1 MVRKPD
7 KVSDPLH
14 YIVHVHFGP
23 TFNNRKEAFD
33 QTVLTQIFI
42 YLRSYFKENFEGV
55 LSIHKPDTK
64 YIKDVKKL
72 LRDRLPLHTLTSN
85 AGVIRLITP
94 GIYKVLVENCADARK
109 IPDFKE
115 RDIFPFLLL
124 YLTLEGNPVF
134 GSPRLKVKNLH
145 RLYSLEEILLEL
157 RNFQALEVAVEL
169 PQAKRHSEPTL
180 QIDTFGLR
188 RLANSL
194 SNIVSYNTGL
204 ANNSDPED
212 VVEID
217 SQPSINSVNSVT
229 DATIEAET
237 NVTADL
243 EDLLEGLGGSTDEAR
258 NFEAANLEEELL
270 PEAAGGNQPLVG
282 YPSSTPATTPSEQS
296 PDRDEIVL
304 KVEERDSNLTAGH
317 RETNSMAPVS
327 LKDVRTFG
335 VAVDDTTPNFTTSN
349 WKAESNFE
357 STDDD
362 HIPIRLGAPS
372 EGIKASWA
380 TREFP
385 TAQLVVVAG
394 ELNHLKG
401 HVNIMLS
408 DINTAMIICEKH
420 QSAQYRLPKNKL
432 SDEERGNPNSP
443 NVKNIKN
450 YKNDYARLVRLRKE
464 INSEISALGQWL
476 TFDSRP
482 PLDAWLNSYMCIIKA
497 TYDKMVK
504 ELRDIDE
511 SLPRTDTGELIDG
524 MSSMMATLDL
534 QDRSHKGVE
543 YKLGSNGKGIF
554 SVKLPVFRGNP
565 LEYKKWKKEI
575 EDLFFNAYK
584 RGASNFSAPIVWGLI
599 FESLDKDLFHQ
610 WKDVYDKTD
619 EGIDKLLQKL
629 EKRYNDVYQLG
640 ILYKGEL
647 QNVPSPKDDDLA
659 SLEQLIH
666 RLARIEKGLI
676 DAGTHIDSNSQELL
690 LHLMPKISKKA
701 PKLYADWLSRQ
712 QIVVHQVEDDGS
724 SKSLDGIR
732 LKNEYKE
739 FKRFLDDRANK
750 LSALDLQKRLYSFD
764 GNNAYGHKRNNGRN
778 FTGQV
783 HSSEETGELLKRK
796 REYDPREQSWA
807 GNVANKR
814 RKRFSRSDNPRDRL
828 GRKEKPKF
836 KRDIGR
842 RSAYNTDARNII
854 NRVQTKGKFIKTC
867 PFHKNQNQ
875 SGHSPVECQNLN
887 DNAFKDKKQ
896 LVWAILHKNKFCV
909 GCLKKHEGKCKT
921 PQKCDIFDNGK
932 NCPHIHHRKLH
943 FAQEYYLNKKRYLDK
958 AAYYDAQIE
967 NYFKK

>member
-1 MVRKPD
+1 MIRKPD

-14 YIVHVHFGP
+14 YIVHIHYGP
-23 TFNNRKEAFD
+23 AFNSRKEAFD
-33 QTVLTQIFI
+33 QTILTQIFI
-42 YLRSYFKENFEGV
+42 YLKSFFKENFEGF
-55 LSIHKPDTK
+55 LSIHEPNTK

-72 LRDRLPLHTLTSN
+72 LRDQLPLCTLTSN
-85 AGVIRLITP
+85 AKVIQLITP
-94 GIYKVLVENCADARK
+94 WIYKVLVENCADARK

-115 RDIFPFLLL
+115 RDIFPLLLL
-124 YLTLEGNPVF
+124 YLTHEGNPVF
-134 GSPRLKVKNLH
+134 SSTRLKSKNLH

-157 RNFQALEVAVEL
+157 RSFHAPEVVVEAS
-169 PQAKRHSEPTL
+169 QVKRHSEPTL
-180 QIDTFGLR
+180 QIDPLGLKK
-188 RLANSL
+188 LASSL
-194 SNIVSYNTGL
+194 TNIVSLNTGFTS
-204 ANNSDPED
+204 NSDIENAFETDPQ
-212 VVEID
+212 IPLNPAD
-217 SQPSINSVNSVT
+217 SET
-229 DATIEAET
+229 DTTIEVET
-237 NVTADL
+237 NDTIDIESL
-243 EDLLEGLGGSTDEAR
+243 FEGLEGASAGTR
-258 NFEAANLEEELL
+258 NFETTNLGEELL
-270 PEAAGGNQPLVG
+270 PEIAGENKSLVG
-282 YPSSTPATTPSEQS
+282 YPNSTPATTPSEQS
-296 PDRDEIVL
+296 PDQDELEI
-304 KVEERDSNLTAGH
+304 KIEERDSNFAAGH
-317 RETNSMAPVS
+317 RETDDMAPID
-327 LKDVRTFG
+327 LKDIKLFG
-335 VAVDDTTPNFTTSN
+335 EVVDDTTPNFTTSN
-349 WKAESNFE
+349 WEAESKFE
-357 STDDD
+357 SIENCT
-362 HIPIRLGAPS
+362 PIRIGAPNAR
-372 EGIKASWA
+372 IKTSWA

-385 TAQLVVVAG
+385 TAQLVAVTS
-394 ELNHLKG
+394 ELHRVKG

-420 QSAQYRLPKNKL
+420 QVSQNRLPKVRL
-432 SDEERGNPNSP
+432 SDEERGNPNSA

-450 YKNDYARLVRLRKE
+450 YKNDYARLVRLRNE
-464 INSEISALGQWL
+464 INSEISALSHWI

-482 PLDAWLNSYMCIIKA
+482 PLDAWFNTYMGIIK
-497 TYDKMVK
+497 TTCDKMVK
-504 ELRDIDE
+504 ELQDIDE
-511 SLPRTDTGELIDG
+511 SLPRTNSGELIDG
-524 MSSMMATLDL
+524 VSSMMATLDL

-543 YKLGSNGKGIF
+543 YKLGSNGKGMF

-565 LEYKKWKKEI
+565 LEYKKWKKELD
-575 EDLFFNAYK
+575 DLFLNAYK

-599 FESLDKDLFHQ
+599 FESLDKDLFYQ

-640 ILYKGEL
+640 LLYKGEL

-676 DAGTHIDSNSQELL
+676 DAGTHIKNNSQELL

-712 QIVVHQVEDDGS
+712 QIVVHQKEEDGS
-724 SKSLDGIR
+724 LKSNDGLR
-732 LKNEYKE
+732 LKDEYKE
-739 FKRFLDDRANK
+739 FKRFLDDRATK

-764 GNNAYGHKRNNGRN
+764 GSNAYGHKRNNGRN

-783 HSSEETGELLKRK
+783 HSSEETGEHLKRK
-796 REYDPREQSWA
+796 REYDPRDQSWA

-814 RKRFSRSDNPRDRL
+814 RKRLSRSDNPRDRL

-887 DNAFKDKKQ
+887 DNAFRDKKQ
-896 LVWAILHKNKFCV
+896 LVWAILHRNKFCV
-909 GCLKKHEGKCKT
+909 GCLKKHEGKCRT

-932 NCPHIHHRKLH
+932 NCPHVHHRKLH
-943 FAQEYYLNKKRYLDK
+943 FAQENYLNKKRYLDK
-958 AAYYDAQIE
+958 AAYYDAQID

>member
-1 MVRKPD
+1 M
-7 KVSDPLH
+7 
-14 YIVHVHFGP
+14 HVHFGP
-23 TFNNRKEAFD
+23 AFNSRKEAFD

-42 YLRSYFKENFEGV
+42 YLRSFFKEKFEGV
-55 LSIHKPDTK
+55 LSIDRPDTK
-64 YIKDVKKL
+64 YIKDIKQS
-72 LRDRLPLHTLTSN
+72 LRDQLPLYTLTSN
-85 AGVIRLITP
+85 TGIVKQITP
-94 GIYKVLVENCADARK
+94 WIYKVLVENCADARK

-115 RDIFPFLLL
+115 RDIFPLLLL

-134 GSPRLKVKNLH
+134 GSSRLKAKNLH
-145 RLYSLEEILLEL
+145 RLYSLEEILAEL
-157 RNFQALEVAVEL
+157 RDFQAPEAALEVPRV
-169 PQAKRHSEPTL
+169 KRHSEPIL
-180 QIDTFGLR
+180 HIDTFGLR
-188 RLANSL
+188 KLASSL
-194 SNIVSYNTGL
+194 SNIVSFNTEL
-204 ANNSDPED
+204 ASDSDTES
-212 VVEID
+212 VVETD
-217 SQPSINSVNSVT
+217 LQPSTNPENSVADTTNEV
-229 DATIEAET
+229 ET
-237 NVTADL
+237 NVTTDIESLL
-243 EDLLEGLGGSTDEAR
+243 EDLGGPTNEAR
-258 NFEAANLEEELL
+258 NFETANSEEEFL
-270 PEAAGGNQPLVG
+270 PGAVGGDKSLVG

-304 KVEERDSNLTAGH
+304 KSEGEDFNLATGH
-317 RETNSMAPVS
+317 RETDSMAPIDLS
-327 LKDVRTFG
+327 EIETYG
-335 VAVDDTTPNFTTSN
+335 VVVDKTTPNFTTSN
-349 WKAESNFE
+349 WQAESKFE

-362 HIPIRLGAPS
+362 LIPIRLGAPS
-372 EGIKASWA
+372 AKIKASWG

-385 TAQLVVVAG
+385 TAQLVVLAG
-394 ELNHLKG
+394 EFHHLKG

-408 DINTAMIICEKH
+408 DINTAMIICEEH
-420 QSAQYRLPKNKL
+420 QSAQNRLPKNRL
-432 SDEERGNPNSP
+432 SDEEKGNPKSQ

-450 YKNDYARLVRLRKE
+450 YKKDYLRLVKLRNE

-482 PLDAWLNSYMCIIKA
+482 PLDAWLNAYMCVIKA
-497 TYDKMVK
+497 TCDKMVK

-511 SLPRTDTGELIDG
+511 TLPRTNSGELIDG
-524 MSSMMATLDL
+524 VSSMMATLDL
-534 QDRSHKGVE
+534 QDHSHKGVE

-554 SVKLPVFRGNP
+554 SVKLPIFRGNP
-565 LEYKKWKKEI
+565 LDYKKWKKELD
-575 EDLFFNAYK
+575 DLFLNAYK

-629 EKRYNDVYQLG
+629 EKRYNDVYQLSL
-640 ILYKGEL
+640 LYKGEL
-647 QNVPSPKDDDLA
+647 QKVPSPKDDDLA

-676 DAGTHIDSNSQELL
+676 DAGTHIDNNSQELL

-712 QIVVHQVEDDGS
+712 QIVVHQVEEDGS

-732 LKNEYKE
+732 LRNEYKE

-764 GNNAYGHKRNNGRN
+764 GNNAFGHKRNNGRN
-778 FTGQV
+778 FAGQV
-783 HSSEETGELLKRK
+783 HSSEDTGELLKRK
-796 REYDPREQSWA
+796 REYDPRDQSWA

-814 RKRFSRSDNPRDRL
+814 RKRFSRSDNPKDRL
-828 GRKEKPKF
+828 GHKEKPKL

-854 NRVQTKGKFIKTC
+854 NRAQTKGKFIKTC

-896 LVWAILHKNKFCV
+896 LVWAILHKNKFCI

-932 NCPHIHHRKLH
+932 NCPHVHHRKLH
-943 FAQEYYLNKKRYLDK
+943 FAQDYYLNKKRYLDK

>member
-1 MVRKPD
+1 M
-7 KVSDPLH
+7 
-14 YIVHVHFGP
+14 HVHFGP
-23 TFNNRKEAFD
+23 AFNSRKEAFD

-42 YLRSYFKENFEGV
+42 YLRSFFKEKFEGV
-55 LSIHKPDTK
+55 LSIDKPDTK
-64 YIKDVKKL
+64 YIKDIKQS
-72 LRDRLPLHTLTSN
+72 LRDQLPLYTLTSN
-85 AGVIRLITP
+85 TGIVKQITP
-94 GIYKVLVENCADARK
+94 WIYKVLVENCADARK

-115 RDIFPFLLL
+115 RDIFPLLLL

-134 GSPRLKVKNLH
+134 GSSRLQAKNLH
-145 RLYSLEEILLEL
+145 RLYSLEEILAEL
-157 RNFQALEVAVEL
+157 RDFQAPEAALEVPRV
-169 PQAKRHSEPTL
+169 KRHSEPIL
-180 QIDTFGLR
+180 HIDTFGLR
-188 RLANSL
+188 KLASSL
-194 SNIVSYNTGL
+194 SNIVSFNTEL
-204 ANNSDPED
+204 ASDSDTES
-212 VVEID
+212 VVETD
-217 SQPSINSVNSVT
+217 LQPSTNPENSVADTTNEV
-229 DATIEAET
+229 ET
-237 NVTADL
+237 NVTTDIESLL
-243 EDLLEGLGGSTDEAR
+243 EDLGGPTNEAR
-258 NFEAANLEEELL
+258 NFETTNSEEEFL
-270 PEAAGGNQPLVG
+270 PGAVGGDKSLVG

-296 PDRDEIVL
+296 PDRDEVVL
-304 KVEERDSNLTAGH
+304 KLEEEDSNLTARH
-317 RETNSMAPVS
+317 RETDSMAPIDLS
-327 LKDVRTFG
+327 EIETYG
-335 VAVDDTTPNFTTSN
+335 VVVDKTTPNFTTSN
-349 WKAESNFE
+349 WQAESKFE

-362 HIPIRLGAPS
+362 LIPIRLGAPS
-372 EGIKASWA
+372 AKIKASWG

-385 TAQLVVVAG
+385 TAQLVVLAG
-394 ELNHLKG
+394 EFHHLKG

-408 DINTAMIICEKH
+408 DINTAMIICEEH
-420 QSAQYRLPKNKL
+420 QSAQNRLPKNRL
-432 SDEERGNPNSP
+432 SDEEKGNPKSQ

-450 YKNDYARLVRLRKE
+450 YKKDYVRLVKLRNE
-464 INSEISALGQWL
+464 INSEISALSQWL

-482 PLDAWLNSYMCIIKA
+482 PLDAWLNAYMCVIKA
-497 TYDKMVK
+497 TCDKMVK

-511 SLPRTDTGELIDG
+511 PLPRTNSGELIDG
-524 MSSMMATLDL
+524 VSSMMATLDL
-534 QDRSHKGVE
+534 QDHSHKGVE

-554 SVKLPVFRGNP
+554 SVKLPIFRGNP
-565 LEYKKWKKEI
+565 LDYKKWKKELD
-575 EDLFFNAYK
+575 DLFLNAYK

-629 EKRYNDVYQLG
+629 EKRYNDVYQLSL
-640 ILYKGEL
+640 LYKGEL
-647 QNVPSPKDDDLA
+647 QKVPSPKDDDLA

-676 DAGTHIDSNSQELL
+676 DAGTHIDNNSQELL
-690 LHLMPKISKKA
+690 LHLIPKISKKA

-712 QIVVHQVEDDGS
+712 QIVVHQVEEDGS

-732 LKNEYKE
+732 LRNEYKE

-764 GNNAYGHKRNNGRN
+764 GNNAFGHKRNNGRN
-778 FTGQV
+778 FAGQV
-783 HSSEETGELLKRK
+783 HSSEDTGELLKRK
-796 REYDPREQSWA
+796 REYDPRDQSWA

-814 RKRFSRSDNPRDRL
+814 RKRFSRSDNPKDRL
-828 GRKEKPKF
+828 GHKEKPKL

-842 RSAYNTDARNII
+842 RSAYNTDARHII
-854 NRVQTKGKFIKTC
+854 NRAQTKGKFIKTC

-896 LVWAILHKNKFCV
+896 LVWAILHKNKFCI

-932 NCPHIHHRKLH
+932 NCPHVHHRKLH
-943 FAQEYYLNKKRYLDK
+943 FAQDCYLNKKRYLDK